1 MNIAFCVLALLI
13 SAAYSGLE
21 TGIYATSRLRIYL
34 DAAAGNKAARSAQR
48 LLGNLPLLLTVLLV
62 AQNLANWALSLLVQ
76 VVLDQQGVGST
87 ALLGTLLVTVVLFV
101 FGESVP
107 KSVFRRAR
115 ESLLYPAMPLLAGAH
130 LLLWRLVTPVAWIAR
145 WLTRVVQARLGS
157 ARPDDGDREDLL
169 YTGVEEGF
177 LSQFQQRVAQGVLS
191 MRNRT
196 AGEEARP
203 VTDHPHARLGHP
215 DITLPSGTREHQIVV
230 LDAEGRSVAGWVP
243 MATLWEGRGFRAP
256 APRDLRPVARV
267 EAGASLDRVYS
278 TLDRTGA
285 PFAALVG
292 DGETRVLDSD
302 QLRQRVMGTFEES
315 PAAE

>member
-1 MNIAFCVLALLI
+1 VNIAFCVLALAI

-34 DAAAGNKAARSAQR
+34 DAAAGQPAARSAQR

-87 ALLGTLLVTVVLFV
+87 ALLGTLVVTVVLFV

-107 KSVFRRAR
+107 KSVFRRGR

-145 WLTRVVQARLGS
+145 WLTRVVQLRLGVGRQS
-157 ARPDDGDREDLL
+157 ESDREDLL
-169 YTGVEEGF
+169 YAGVAEGF
-177 LSQFQQRVAQGVLS
+177 LSQFQQRVARGVLS

-203 VTDHPHARLGHP
+203 VTDHPHARLGLAE
-215 DITLPSGTREHQIVV
+215 ISLPSGTREHQIVV
-230 LDAEGRSVAGWVP
+230 LAADGASVAGWVP

-256 APRDLRPVARV
+256 ESRDLRPVARV

-292 DGETRVLDSD
+292 DGEPRVLDSY
-302 QLRQRVMGTFEES
+302 QLRQRVMGTFDQAQASE
-315 PAAE
+315 

>member
-1 MNIAFCVLALLI
+1 MTIAFCVLALII
-13 SAAYSGLE
+13 SSAYSGLE

-34 DAAAGNKAARSAQR
+34 DAAAGHKAARSAQR

-76 VVLDQQGVGST
+76 VVLEQQGFGST
-87 ALLGTLLVTVVLFV
+87 ALLGTVLVTVVLFV

-130 LLLWRLVTPVAWIAR
+130 LLLWRLVTPVAWVAR
-145 WLTRVVQARLGS
+145 WLTRVVQSRMGIG
-157 ARPDDGDREDLL
+157 RPSDSDREDLL
-169 YTGVEEGF
+169 YAGVAEGF
-177 LSQFQQRVAQGVLS
+177 LSSFQQRVARGVLS
-191 MRNRT
+191 MRNRS

-203 VTDHPHARLGHP
+203 VSDHPHARLGHAE
-215 DITLPSGTREHQIVV
+215 IHLPPGTREHQIVV
-230 LDAEGRSVAGWVP
+230 LDADGGSVAGWVP

-256 APRDLRPVARV
+256 EARDLRPVARV
-267 EAGASLDRVYS
+267 EAEASLDRVYS

-292 DGETRVLDSD
+292 ADEPRVLDSY

-315 PAAE
+315 PVPE